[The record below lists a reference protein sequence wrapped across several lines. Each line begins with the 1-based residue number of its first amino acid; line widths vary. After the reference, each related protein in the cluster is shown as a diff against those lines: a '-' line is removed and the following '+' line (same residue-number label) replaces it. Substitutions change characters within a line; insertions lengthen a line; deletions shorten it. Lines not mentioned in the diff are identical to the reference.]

1 MDRTGKRHMGCL
13 DDEYKLIAI
22 IFAPRMSYLP
32 RSWRPTFLLSI
43 LRYVVT
49 LRLHKRRVAF
59 VSIGHQT
66 QRRIALGTAI
76 TPRLAHSMLRLLGVS
91 EA

>member
-1 MDRTGKRHMGCL
+1 MDRTGKRRMGCL

-22 IFAPRMSYLP
+22 IVAPRMSYCP
-32 RSWRPTFLLSI
+32 RSWRPTFLLPV

-49 LRLHKRRVAF
+49 LRLLKRRVAMCP
-59 VSIGHQT
+59 SDT
-66 QRRIALGTAI
+66 RRNGASPLAWRSPPG
-76 TPRLAHSMLRLLGVS
+76 LAHSMLRLLGVS